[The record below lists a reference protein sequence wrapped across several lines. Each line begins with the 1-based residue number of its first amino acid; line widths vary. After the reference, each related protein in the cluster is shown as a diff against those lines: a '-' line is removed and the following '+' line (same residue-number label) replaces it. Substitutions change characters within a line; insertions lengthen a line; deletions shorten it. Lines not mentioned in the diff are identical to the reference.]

1 MTSGVK
7 FWVAY
12 SVAGAAVVGVEV
24 AALEAT
30 HLEGEEMGVATT
42 NLQIIICVT
51 WLITAA
57 DGDSRQTVSRTCLP
71 PSRTL
76 PRSFDVS
83 TASVTTRS
91 VPLRQ
96 DKGVR

>member
-30 HLEGEEMGVATT
+30 HLGAEERGVATT

-57 DGDSRQTVSRTCLP
+57 EGDTRQTVSRTCL
-71 PSRTL
+71 L
-76 PRSFDVS
+76 PWRMLPQSFDVT
-83 TASVTTRS
+83 TAPVTTPS
-91 VPLRQ
+91 PPLSH
-96 DKGVR
+96 DKA